1 MTEKPAM
8 GKAVT
13 SPGQSTCV
21 PCNSPLTDQLEQR
34 LALHAK
40 NPPSS
45 LLKGPGRLCP
55 GLPSPFCVDD
65 GPMHADYFFRI
76 NAVCACVLFESGSS
90 SVNLG
95 PLPLLSGWCQPI
107 TSWTESAI
115 KSWLE
120 SSQNSVVPGSQPS
133 SLTCSWTQPGSVV
146 FPRNLYQLCSICSV
160 PFHSRGSP
168 SASP

>member
-1 MTEKPAM
+1 MTE
-8 GKAVT
+8 
-13 SPGQSTCV
+13 SPQWV
-21 PCNSPLTDQLEQR
+21 KLLLALANQHALPVTDQLEQR

-55 GLPSPFCVDD
+55 GSPSPLCVDD
-65 GPMHADYFFRI
+65 GPMHAGYFFRI
-76 NAVCACVLFESGSS
+76 NAVCAWVLFESGSS
-90 SVNLG
+90 SAIIR

-133 SLTCSWTQPGSVV
+133 SLTCS
-146 FPRNLYQLCSICSV
+146 
-160 PFHSRGSP
+160 
-168 SASP
+168 